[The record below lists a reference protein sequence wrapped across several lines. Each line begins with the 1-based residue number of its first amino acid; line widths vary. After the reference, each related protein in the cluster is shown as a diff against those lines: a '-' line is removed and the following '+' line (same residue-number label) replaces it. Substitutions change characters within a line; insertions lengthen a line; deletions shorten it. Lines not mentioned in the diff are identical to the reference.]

1 MKVVIS
7 TRAIYPFHGYGGMER
22 YYYNLAKH
30 LVEQGIKVEIVT
42 SQDKSGNKFLEF
54 DGIKY
59 TFIPPNFNKKPFMS
73 LWYYPFSLN
82 VKKYLEKIRFDV
94 LHGTAGTYPY
104 SNLRNRK
111 PVIVQPFGLEP
122 FKIEGIRGLLLKILF
137 YRMSKRNMEN
147 ADAIASEGELQT
159 KEIIDLFG
167 VPREKIF
174 YLPVGVD
181 LDIIEQYLKNSQLSK
196 EDYNLQDADLVLINV
211 NRLAPNKGVPYLIES
226 LKILNEE
233 LNVKLIMVGSGP
245 EEGNIKKK
253 INDLELQDKVLHF
266 KNISD
271 EKMFQLF
278 TLADVSV
285 TPTLYEGLPTVV
297 LEAMACG
304 KPIVASNVSEIP
316 QVVKD
321 GVNGFLVP
329 PANSKAIADAV
340 LKIYDKNLFMKMSKA
355 SKKIIKNYDWSKIA
369 KMAVKKYEE
378 LLKWTGRNG
387 TPSGE

>member
-42 SQDKSGNKFLEF
+42 SQDKSGNRVVEF

-59 TFIPPNFNKKPFMS
+59 TFIPPNFNRKPFMS

-181 LDIIEQYLKNSQLSK
+181 LDIIEQYLKNSPLSK

-278 TLADVSV
+278 TLAEVSV

-316 QVVKD
+316 QVVKN
-321 GVNGFLVP
+321 GINGFLVP

-340 LKIYDKNLFMKMSKA
+340 LKIYDKNLFMKMSKS

-378 LLKWTGRNG
+378 LAK
-387 TPSGE
+387 

>member
-1 MKVVIS
+1 MCIRDS
-7 TRAIYPFHGYGGMER
+7 
-22 YYYNLAKH
+22 
-30 LVEQGIKVEIVT
+30 
-42 SQDKSGNKFLEF
+42 
-54 DGIKY
+54 
-59 TFIPPNFNKKPFMS
+59 
-73 LWYYPFSLN
+73 PFSLN
-82 VKKYLEKIRFDV
+82 VKKYLEKIKFDV
-94 LHGTAGTYPY
+94 LHGTAGTYHY
-104 SNLRNRK
+104 SNLKYRK

-122 FKIEGIRGLLLKILF
+122 FKIKGIRGLLLKILF
-137 YRMSKRNMEN
+137 YRMSKRDMEN

-174 YLPVGVD
+174 YLPNGVD

-245 EEGNIKKK
+245 EEGKIKKK

-316 QVVKD
+316 QVVKH

-340 LKIYDKNLFMKMSKA
+340 LKIYDRNLFMKMGKA
-355 SKKIIKNYDWSKIA
+355 SKKIVKNYDWSKIA
-369 KMAVKKYEE
+369 KMAIKKYEE
-378 LLKWTGRNG
+378 LVK
-387 TPSGE
+387 